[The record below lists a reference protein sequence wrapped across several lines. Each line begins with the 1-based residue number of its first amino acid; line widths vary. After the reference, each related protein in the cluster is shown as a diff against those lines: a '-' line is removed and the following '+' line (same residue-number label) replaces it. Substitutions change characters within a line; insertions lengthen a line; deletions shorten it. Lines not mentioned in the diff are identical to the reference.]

1 MARELA
7 IAQSL
12 AAQST
17 LLRALRN
24 EQLLRSFVLL
34 GSFVLYYKYTSKHFM
49 LFAVIS
55 YLYYW
60 KLKVVATKE
69 AFYIENGFAMVV
81 TVLSVAINQEHGDC
95 TAYSTSYCRYRYAN
109 HKQINR

>member
-1 MARELA
+1 
-7 IAQSL
+7 
-12 AAQST
+12 
-17 LLRALRN
+17 
-24 EQLLRSFVLL
+24 
-34 GSFVLYYKYTSKHFM
+34 M

-55 YLYYW
+55 CFYYW
-60 KLKVVATKE
+60 NLKAVGTKK
-69 AFYIENGFAMVV
+69 AFDIENGFAMFV